1 MKKELLLPYGL
12 KKIGWIIL
20 IPTLLLGILM
30 LIDGFNGYPT
40 YLLPAEGTACYET
53 LSSETLGRALNN
65 IALVGICIGGI
76 LVACSRER
84 IEDEMISHIRLNALL
99 TALYI
104 NYALLIAAA
113 LCTYDVKFF
122 YIMIYNLLTMLLIFL
137 AVFRWKLWH
146 LKRSVADEE

>member
-1 MKKELLLPYGL
+1 MQKDLLLPYGL

-30 LIDGFNGYPT
+30 LIDDFDGFPT
-40 YLLPAEGTACYET
+40 FLLPAKGSACYGILVSDT
-53 LSSETLGRALNN
+53 MGRVLNN

-84 IEDEMISHIRLNALL
+84 IEDEMISRIRLNALL

-104 NYALLIAAA
+104 NYALLVAAA
-113 LCTYDVKFF
+113 LCTYDTKFL

-137 AVFRWKLWH
+137 AVFRWKLWR
-146 LKRSVADEE
+146 LKRAVENEE